1 MGDIADMYR
10 DMEFDYRMCEEDE
23 DNREEDYVSRRVW
36 PAKTGEIHVTEMD
49 NEHLSNALNYIKKN
63 KLNSLLQFM
72 IEDEID
78 RRKLNKLTRIPHIEF
93 AWAIRQKSTRYFL
106 PARKNGRGFSF
117 DEPTK
122 DCFPRLF
129 KSELS
134 ASRALSA
141 WLRGHWKVE
150 WHQRGGFGWDDPP
163 EDVQALEQEKV
174 EGRDPHDMEIVQF
187 ILYEVTQK

>member
-10 DMEFDYRMCEEDE
+10 DMEFDYSICEEDE

-72 IEDEID
+72 IEDEIG
-78 RRKLNKLTRIPHIEF
+78 RRKLNELTRIPHIELS
-93 AWAIRQKSTRYFL
+93 AWAIRQKSTGYFL

-129 KSELS
+129 PSKMS
-134 ASRALSA
+134 AIRALTA
-141 WLRGHWKVE
+141 WLQGHWKREYHTREV
-150 WHQRGGFGWDDPP
+150 GGWP
-163 EDVQALEQEKV
+163 EDIEYLTTEKV
-174 EGRDPHDMEIVQF
+174 DNRDPSDMEIVEF
-187 ILYEVTQK
+187 VLFEVMK